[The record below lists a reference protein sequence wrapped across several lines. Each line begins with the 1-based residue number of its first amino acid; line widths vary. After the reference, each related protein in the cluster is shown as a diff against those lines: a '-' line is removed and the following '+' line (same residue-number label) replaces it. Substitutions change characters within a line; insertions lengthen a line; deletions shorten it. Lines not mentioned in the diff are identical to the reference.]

1 MLTWICAEI
10 YHSRRDTPQND
21 LFLPGRC
28 LLEVKGGPGGIAS
41 GCGLDDRAICRT
53 KNFSL
58 LQIFQTASGALSA
71 PYSVGTGDLS
81 RGVKR
86 PGCQITTNLHLVTM
100 FRMVG
105 AKSPFLLVPSCF
117 SQEQLYFCLSR

>member
-1 MLTWICAEI
+1 MEI
-10 YHSRRDTPQND
+10 
-21 LFLPGRC
+21 
-28 LLEVKGGPGGIAS
+28 KGGPGGIAS
-41 GCGLDDRAICRT
+41 GCRLDDRAISGA

-58 LQIFQTASGALSA
+58 LQILQTGSGALSA

-86 PGCQITTNLHLVTM
+86 PGCEITSNLHLVTIL
-100 FRMVG
+100 RMAG

-117 SQEQLYFCLSR
+117 SQGQLYSCLSR